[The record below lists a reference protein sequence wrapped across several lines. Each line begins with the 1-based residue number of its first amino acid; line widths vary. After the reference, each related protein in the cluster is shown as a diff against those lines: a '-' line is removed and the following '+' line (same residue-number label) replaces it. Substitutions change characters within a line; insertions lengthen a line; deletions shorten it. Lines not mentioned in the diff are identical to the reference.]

1 MTVLQTL
8 TQDTQGE
15 QNFSFNVSF
24 AQKPKNKEAENET
37 L

>member
-8 TQDTQGE
+8 TEDTQGE

-24 AQKPKNKEAENET
+24 APKISTLIVIKTQK
-37 L
+37 